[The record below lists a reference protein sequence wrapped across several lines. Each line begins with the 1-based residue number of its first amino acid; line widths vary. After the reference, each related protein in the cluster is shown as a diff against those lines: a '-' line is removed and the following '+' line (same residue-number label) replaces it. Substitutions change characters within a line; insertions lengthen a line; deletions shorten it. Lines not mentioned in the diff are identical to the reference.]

1 MHKQIFF
8 SYFCLVEIPFF
19 AKVDFYNLN
28 NNFFNEISAFFPLN
42 NKNILANFVNFK

>member
-8 SYFCLVEIPFF
+8 SYFCLVEILF

-28 NNFFNEISAFFPLN
+28 NYFFNEISAFFLLN
-42 NKNILANFVNFK
+42 NKNILANFEI